1 MIRPRALAW
10 AVVGAAL
17 ALTAG
22 NLPEDDATAASG
34 YLTACCSQ
42 TVTLSL
48 EYNVGAFSWTTQNT
62 PALHYH
68 RVWNAS
74 GVLLFNSY
82 TSVSEGWS
90 PGGCACYRQA
100 GIRRDGAASVTD
112 FVWQVP

>member
-1 MIRPRALAW
+1 VIRARALAW
-10 AVVGAAL
+10 AAVGAAL
-17 ALTAG
+17 VLTAG
-22 NLPEDDATAASG
+22 NLPGDDADAASG
-34 YLTACCSQ
+34 YMTACCSQ

-82 TSVSEGWS
+82 TSLSEGWS

-100 GIRRDGAASVTD
+100 GIKRDGAAPVTD
-112 FVWQVP
+112 LIWQVP